1 MNKKRWTIFAGLM
14 MMSLVCVVSVMRMGA
29 ANPTS
34 GMITPTSEP
43 LIWNGTAAGGT
54 SNGESTCVEGVNC
67 DTFTLTVAGT
77 PADWSGKSIQV
88 NVSWVVLAHDY
99 DVYVHKGSN
108 LGPEVDSSAGSPPST
123 SERVEIKPTTD
134 GTGVFT
140 VRVVYFASS
149 AGDQYHAVATVVT
162 ESAPAPPPPPLS
174 TDWHIVYHG
183 TCCEGNLGTSGGDFY
198 VLLPELV
205 TGNDIKRSSDG
216 GKTWTK
222 KYPPVDVSDPYGIEG
237 DMQAFGDDVIF
248 FGTELANGIVA
259 HSDNRGDS
267 FTVTQFPVPFAAND
281 QAWSYLGPFGDL
293 NPAGAAPTNEP
304 YVLAGWYRIGSVAI
318 FSFDGGLTWPVQ
330 TPLVGNDGSGPIH
343 VVCRNSAHAPTSPGD
358 TRIPNGQF
366 ARQKAG
372 RHGAWGTDRKFY
384 WTEPANGE
392 LYICK
397 TDDFGVNWTGIKH
410 PIPPGP
416 GQDFV
421 ATHSAFDNN
430 GTLYVLHG
438 NKLYVSFNQ
447 GESMQFV
454 HTLPRFGDAGRS
466 DSGADQFFVVDNG
479 TIHLGLLEDAGEG
492 RGRVYYLRGTGVDK
506 ATPIWNEELV
516 DEVGNVRLDF
526 MQIVMNSKGIPTIS
540 YTTPEPDANTVRE
553 VTTASRKAP
562 MPVAGDPA
570 RLLNISTR
578 ARIQTD
584 DNVLIGGFIIT
595 GLLPKQVIIRAIGP
609 SLGANVPG
617 RLDDPTLE
625 LFQQGNPVPIASNDD
640 WKENEAQVQ
649 ATTLAPTNDRESA
662 LLRTLPPGAYT
673 AIVRGKNRAS
683 GIGLVEIYDLG
694 DVTST
699 LANLSTRGFVETG
712 DNAVIGGFIEGPLTG
727 AGIKVVVRGIGP
739 SLKPGL
745 SSALDDTTLELR
757 DANGGLLEGNDDWQ
771 QAAEAAEIQN
781 VGLAPTNA
789 KESAILIPALP
800 PGPYTAILRG
810 KADTTGIGLVEIYNV
825 SANSN

>member
-14 MMSLVCVVSVMRMGA
+14 VMSLVCIVSVMRMGA

-34 GMITPTSEP
+34 GMITPTSDP
-43 LIWNGTAAGGT
+43 VIWDGTAVGGT
-54 SNGESTCVEGVNC
+54 SNGEATCVEGVNC

-77 PADWSGKSIQV
+77 PADWSGKIIQV
-88 NVSWVVLAHDY
+88 NVSWVVLSHDY

-123 SERVEIKPTTD
+123 SERVEINPAID

-140 VRVVYFASS
+140 VRVVYFAAS
-149 AGDQYHAVATVVT
+149 AGDQYHAVATT
-162 ESAPAPPPPPLS
+162 QSGQAPPPPPLS
-174 TDWHIVYHG
+174 TDWQIVYHG
-183 TCCEGNLGTSGGDFY
+183 TCCEGNLGTSGGDTY
-198 VLLPELV
+198 VLLPELA
-205 TGNDIKRSSDG
+205 TGNDILRSSDG

-248 FGTELANGIVA
+248 FGTELANGVVA
-259 HSDNRGDS
+259 HSDNRGDT
-267 FTVTQFPVPFAAND
+267 FTVTQFPVPFVAND

-293 NPAGAAPTNEP
+293 NPAGAVPTNEP

-318 FSFDGGLTWPVQ
+318 FSFDGGLTWPIQ
-330 TPLVGNDGSGPIH
+330 TPLAGNNGAGPIH

-358 TRIPNGQF
+358 TRIPNGHF

-372 RHGAWGTDRKFY
+372 RHGSWGTDRKFY

-410 PIPPGP
+410 PIPPGR
-416 GQDFV
+416 GQHYV
-421 ATHSAFDNN
+421 ATQTAFDNN

-438 NKLYVSFNQ
+438 DKLYVSFNQ
-447 GESMQFV
+447 GESMEFV
-454 HTLPRFGDAGRS
+454 HTLPRFGNAGRS

-479 TIHLGLLEDAGEG
+479 TIHLGLLEDAGEA

-506 ATPIWNEELV
+506 ASPVWNEELV
-516 DEVGNVRLDF
+516 DEVGFVRLDF
-526 MQIVMNSKGIPTIS
+526 MQIVVNGKGIPTIS

-562 MPVAGDPA
+562 MPVAGDQA

-578 ARIQTD
+578 ARVQTD

-595 GLLPKQVIIRAIGP
+595 GFLPKQVIIRGIGP
-609 SLGANVPG
+609 SLASNVPG
-617 RLDDPTLE
+617 RLDDPMLE

-662 LLRTLPPGAYT
+662 LVRTLAPGAYT
-673 AIVRGKNRAS
+673 AIVRGKDRAS

-727 AGIKVVVRGIGP
+727 AGLKVVVRGIAP
-739 SLKPGL
+739 SLKNQLPA
-745 SSALDDTTLELR
+745 ALDDTTLELR

-771 QAAEAAEIQN
+771 QAAEASEIQN
-781 VGLAPTNA
+781 VNLAPTNT
-789 KESAILIPALP
+789 KESAILVPSLP

-810 KADTTGIGLVEIYNV
+810 KGNTTGIGVVEIYNV
-825 SANSN
+825 P